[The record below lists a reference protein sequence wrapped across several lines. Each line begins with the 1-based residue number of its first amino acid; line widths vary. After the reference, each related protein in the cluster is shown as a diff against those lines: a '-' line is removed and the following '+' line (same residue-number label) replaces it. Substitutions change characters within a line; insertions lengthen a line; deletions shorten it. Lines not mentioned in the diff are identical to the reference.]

1 MYIKYIKGKKGFSTK
16 DRIKMYRLIENMA
29 VGAGLPEAMQGAG
42 SPTAMKIMIGRQ
54 ANIDRKKE
62 LAKVISGIGE
72 DPYFQ
77 DITEVKEDKAKVKAK
92 GKNSRK

>member
-1 MYIKYIKGKKGFSTK
+1 
-16 DRIKMYRLIENMA
+16 MYRLIENMA

-62 LAKVISGIGE
+62 LAKVIAGIEE
-72 DPYFQ
+72 DRYFQ
-77 DITEVKEDKAKVKAK
+77 DITQVKEAKAKVKAK
-92 GKNSRK
+92 GKGSRK

>member
-1 MYIKYIKGKKGFSTK
+1 
-16 DRIKMYRLIENMA
+16 
-29 VGAGLPEAMQGAG
+29 MQGAG

-62 LAKVISGIGE
+62 LAKVIAGITE

-77 DITEVKEDKAKVKAK
+77 DITKRKDKAEVKVEGKRK
-92 GKNSRK
+92 GS